1 MCIRDRL
8 FCDNE
13 CYDKVYVMLYQLL
26 VELMKGNETRGI
38 IQLLLQNDVG
48 SS

>member
-1 MCIRDRL
+1 MIL

-13 CYDKVYVMLYQLL
+13 RYDKVYVMLYQLL

-38 IQLLLQNDVG
+38 IQLLL
-48 SS
+48 